1 MRLAE
6 LLDAL
11 DYTAFPQYYLK
22 TDREHSPDIAP
33 LFRSAKDAGVDGIY
47 VVQSS
52 PQDKNI
58 LPVRP
63 AVYVAE
69 AQTPEQAREIH
80 RALWNLGQ
88 APYPSCGSGVFL
100 VLAYRRLIEM
110 ELAGSLE
117 KNLPIAKLLDLLK
130 YVYGVERELDAC
142 YVTEFS
148 LILTLLNYANVAELL
163 SEKKL
168 LPPLHNKT
176 IFHADFFDNGL
187 PLWEHHFRFDWIVG
201 NPPWIQADSQKDQW
215 AFAWIEAHKME
226 QPVSKRN
233 VAEAFTWRVLELLNP
248 DGCIGLILP
257 AASLYNLGSRK
268 YRQSFFQTCEVFR
281 ITNFSNLRQQVS

>member
-22 TDREHSPDIAP
+22 TDREHSPDIVP

-80 RALWNLGQ
+80 RALWNSWSSSISILWIWCLSC
-88 APYPSCGSGVFL
+88 PSLS
-100 VLAYRRLIEM
+100 
-110 ELAGSLE
+110 
-117 KNLPIAKLLDLLK
+117 PID
-130 YVYGVERELDAC
+130 
-142 YVTEFS
+142 
-148 LILTLLNYANVAELL
+148 
-163 SEKKL
+163 
-168 LPPLHNKT
+168 
-176 IFHADFFDNGL
+176 
-187 PLWEHHFRFDWIVG
+187 
-201 NPPWIQADSQKDQW
+201 
-215 AFAWIEAHKME
+215 
-226 QPVSKRN
+226 
-233 VAEAFTWRVLELLNP
+233 
-248 DGCIGLILP
+248 
-257 AASLYNLGSRK
+257 
-268 YRQSFFQTCEVFR
+268 
-281 ITNFSNLRQQVS
+281 

>member
-1 MRLAE
+1 MQLAE

-52 PQDKNI
+52 SQDKNI

-88 APYPSCGSGVFL
+88 APFLIVVLPNHIRVYTGFDYSKESPQVGLLKEGV
-100 VLAYRRLIEM
+100 RLDESSIRT
-110 ELAGSLE
+110 ELAEFTQSQSIQE
-117 KNLPIAKLLDLLK
+117 I
-130 YVYGVERELDAC
+130 YGERELRTYD
-142 YVTEFS
+142 
-148 LILTLLNYANVAELL
+148 
-163 SEKKL
+163 
-168 LPPLHNKT
+168 
-176 IFHADFFDNGL
+176 
-187 PLWEHHFRFDWIVG
+187 
-201 NPPWIQADSQKDQW
+201 
-215 AFAWIEAHKME
+215 
-226 QPVSKRN
+226 
-233 VAEAFTWRVLELLNP
+233 
-248 DGCIGLILP
+248 
-257 AASLYNLGSRK
+257 
-268 YRQSFFQTCEVFR
+268 R
-281 ITNFSNLRQQVS
+281 ISV